1 MAITEPTA
9 IDPYRV
15 QEIEGIGITKQL
27 YAGLL
32 RVDRRQRLAPAV
44 AESWQGEDGGRTW
57 IFRLRGGQRFSNGE
71 PVDAASVV
79 RGVTRALDP
88 AAGTETAYHVAGVR
102 GFEEVRSGAE
112 RTLAGLTAPDPRT
125 VRVELSEPDAEFD
138 KKTVQPIFA
147 PVPTVAG
154 PALNPEFN
162 DRPIGNGP
170 YQLAE
175 PWQHDR
181 SITLVRNPY
190 WSGPVPAVDTVA
202 VDIVAAEDEY
212 PGFQAGRYDYA
223 RVPADQV
230 AAARATYP
238 GFLEQ
243 DLPGLHYLIPFC
255 HRPPMDSVAAR
266 RAVSAA
272 IDRAGIAERL
282 FGGSRVP
289 ASSLVSPWFA
299 DVHRPG
305 LGAPYTDFDPEL
317 ARRCAAEAGLVPGT
331 VLSLATNTGSG
342 HDAWVRTVAAQLREV
357 LGLDV
362 RLRETTSAGLVAYR
376 TSEPAEGLCRA
387 GWAYDYP
394 TPDNL
399 LFPLLHSSCTAPDA
413 EGTAHGDNEGRYVNP
428 RFDDAVAVARATADP
443 AERAR
448 RWQDAEGI
456 AMADMALVP
465 LWYRTEH
472 RVVAVDRFTGLEL
485 DFFGNPTIA
494 ELRPAAPLAGPPGV
508 LTSP

>member
-32 RVDRRQRLAPAV
+32 RVERGQLAPGL
-44 AESWQGEDGGRTW
+44 AESWRGTDGGRTW
-57 IFRLRGGQRFSNGE
+57 TFRLRAGTRFSDGE
-71 PVDAASVV
+71 PVDAAAVL
-79 RGVTRALDP
+79 RGLNRALDP
-88 AAGTETAYHVAGVR
+88 EANTETAYHVAGVR
-102 GFEEVRSGAE
+102 GFGAVRDGTAA
-112 RTLAGLTAPDPRT
+112 TLAGLSAPDDRT
-125 VRVELSEPDAEFD
+125 VRFELAEPDAEFD
-138 KKTVQPIFA
+138 QKTVQPIFS
-147 PVPTVAG
+147 PVPSVAG
-154 PALNPEFN
+154 RALDPEFN

-170 YQLAE
+170 YMLDE
-175 PWQHDR
+175 PWRHGK

-190 WSGPVPAVDTVA
+190 WSGPVPAVGTVA
-202 VDIVAAEDEY
+202 VDIVAPGAEY
-212 PGFQAGRYDYA
+212 AGFEAGRYDYA
-223 RVPADQV
+223 RVPADRV
-230 AAARATYP
+230 AAARAHP

-255 HRPPMDSVAAR
+255 HRPPMDSVGAR

-272 IDRAGIAERL
+272 IDRAGISERL

-289 ASSLVSPWFA
+289 AGSLVSPWFA

-317 ARRCAAEAGLVPGT
+317 ARRCAAEAGLVPGD
-331 VLSLATNTGSG
+331 VLTLATNPGAG
-342 HDAWVRTVAAQLREV
+342 HDAWVAAVADGLRAV

-362 RLRETTSAGLVAYR
+362 RLHETTTAGLVEHR
-376 TSEPAEGLCRA
+376 TSEKASGLCRA

-413 EGTAHGDNEGRYVNP
+413 QGTAHGDNEGRYADP
-428 RFDDAVAVARATADP
+428 RFDAAVALARAATDP

-456 AMADMALVP
+456 AMDGMALIP

-472 RVVAVDRFTGLEL
+472 RVVATDRFAGLDL

-494 ELRPAAPLAGPPGV
+494 ELRPAALA
-508 LTSP
+508 SP